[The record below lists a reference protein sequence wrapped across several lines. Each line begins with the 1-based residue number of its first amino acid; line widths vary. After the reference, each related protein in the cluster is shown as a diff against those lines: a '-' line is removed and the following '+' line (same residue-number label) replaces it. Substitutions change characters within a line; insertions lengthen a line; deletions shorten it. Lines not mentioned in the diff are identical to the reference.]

1 MPASEASLRAGCTRR
16 RECME
21 LAAAEEEAD
30 YVDLLECWIILD
42 GFGFMGSWIELDLD
56 FRLITRI
63 GLDGSML
70 LVQL

>member
-1 MPASEASLRAGCTRR
+1 MPASEASLRAGCTRQ

-42 GFGFMGSWIELDLD
+42 GFGFMGSWIGLDLD

>member
-1 MPASEASLRAGCTRR
+1 
-16 RECME
+16 ME

-42 GFGFMGSWIELDLD
+42 GFRFMGSWIGLDLD